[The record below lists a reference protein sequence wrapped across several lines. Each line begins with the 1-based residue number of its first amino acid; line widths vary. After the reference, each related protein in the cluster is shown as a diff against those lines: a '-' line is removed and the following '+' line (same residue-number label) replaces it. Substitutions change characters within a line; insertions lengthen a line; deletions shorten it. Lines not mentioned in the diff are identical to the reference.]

1 MSARA
6 IRPVAAALLAAWL
19 VAPLL
24 TMVRPVP
31 AGAASPSAR
40 LEVRGT
46 ELPRRRLE
54 AMFAPALRAP
64 RDAAALEVALTTLI
78 AEFEESGYLDARATA
93 AWDSAPAPVLRLA
106 VREGPRYRLSEL
118 AIDAA
123 SPADSARLA
132 ALLGLS
138 AGGWVGPGSIGDA
151 IERAVRQAADQGYP
165 YATLGV
171 SSFRWDSSGARVRL
185 SGTPGPEVT
194 VSALRIEGLRTTRSS
209 LAEHGMGRLV
219 GEPYSEASAHRAR
232 DRLARLG
239 LFRAVEYRGLEAE
252 NDARKAQLVYR
263 VEEPRYNRFEGA
275 VGVQSEGRPVGLAS
289 IGLDNLAG
297 TGRAIAMRWESR
309 AQGVALFNARYAEP
323 LLFGAPLRAELGI
336 EQENQDTLYSRTRWN
351 ARMRYTLSERD
362 RIGTGFQR
370 DRVVQ
375 PRGDVQSAS
384 IQTTEFTLERDARD
398 LAQAP
403 RRGVL
408 ARVTAAQVYKR
419 ETLRDASPRTAHEGA
434 VDALLEIHR
443 PLRRHSGLALEL
455 SGAGRFSS
463 QKVLPDYERYPV
475 GGAASLR
482 GQDEQ
487 AFFVDRYGLSRLE
500 WRRFLGDG
508 SQRVFLFWDYA
519 LMGTRH
525 AEPEGGYAMDVK
537 QRHGIGFG
545 LRLDA
550 AGGTVGVD
558 YGLEP
563 GRPPLEG
570 KIHLRLITAF

>member
-1 MSARA
+1 LSARTRR
-6 IRPVAAALLAAWL
+6 ITRAALFVALL
-19 VAPLL
+19 LAPLL
-24 TMVRPVP
+24 PEPVLAAP
-31 AGAASPSAR
+31 AAR

-46 ELPRRRLE
+46 EVSRRRLE
-54 AMFAPALRAP
+54 SLFAGALRAP
-64 RDAAALEVALTTLI
+64 RDAVVLRGALTTLI
-78 AEFEESGYLDARATA
+78 AELEESGHLDARAEA
-93 AWDSAPAPVLRLA
+93 VWDSTPAPVLRLT
-106 VREGPRYRLSEL
+106 VREGPRYRLTDF
-118 AIDAA
+118 AIEAA
-123 SPADSARLA
+123 SPADSARIG
-132 ALLGLS
+132 ALLALPPGEWAAPS
-138 AGGWVGPGSIGDA
+138 ALGGA
-151 IERAVRQAADQGYP
+151 IQRAVRQAADQGHP

-171 SSFRWDSSGARVRL
+171 SSFRWDSSGARVRVN
-185 SGTPGPEVT
+185 GTLGPEVT
-194 VSALRIEGLRTTRSS
+194 VSSLRIEGLRSTRQQV
-209 LAEHGMGRLV
+209 AEHGMGRLV
-219 GEPYSEASAHRAR
+219 GEPFSEANASRAR

-252 NDARKAQLVYR
+252 SDARRAQLVYR

-289 IGLDNLAG
+289 VGLDNLAG

-351 ARMRYTLSERD
+351 ARLRYTLSERD
-362 RIGTGFQR
+362 RIGAGFQR

-384 IQTTEFTLERDARD
+384 IQTTEFTIERDARD
-398 LAQAP
+398 LAPAP
-403 RRGVL
+403 RRGIL
-408 ARVTAAQVYKR
+408 GRVTAAQVYKK
-419 ETLRDASPRTAHEGA
+419 ETLRDATPRTAHEGA
-434 VDALLEIHR
+434 VEALIEWHR
-443 PLRRHSGLALEL
+443 PLRTRTGLALEL

-463 QKVLPDYERYPV
+463 QRVLPDYERYPV

-500 WRRFLGDG
+500 WRRFLGAG

-519 LMGTRH
+519 LMGTRRA
-525 AEPEGGYAMDVK
+525 AEEGGYFMDVE

-570 KIHLRLITAF
+570 KIHLRLITTF